1 MTGAA
6 SAAEWAACAGIG
18 TGVGAVS
25 LVLLKV
31 WLDGSGHRAAAT
43 CRAEDRY
50 LPVPAPAALP
60 ARAPQLRARH
70 AAPPLVDETQP
81 ICCVHPRR
89 ARHARE
95 AA

>member
-1 MTGAA
+1 MTT
-6 SAAEWAACAGIG
+6 AEWLACTGIG
-18 TGVGAVS
+18 TGAGVIVLG
-25 LVLLKV
+25 LLKAL
-31 WLDGSGHRAAAT
+31 LDSDSHQG
-43 CRAEDRY
+43 AESH
-50 LPVPAPAALP
+50 LPPCEPPPALP

-81 ICCVHPRR
+81 IRCVQPHR

>member
-6 SAAEWAACAGIG
+6 SAAEWAACVGIG
-18 TGVGAVS
+18 TGVGTVV
-25 LVLLKV
+25 LGLLKV
-31 WLDGSGHRAAAT
+31 SLDGSGHRAAAT

-50 LPVPAPAALP
+50 PSLPASAALP

-70 AAPPLVDETQP
+70 AAPLLVDETQP
-81 ICCVHPRR
+81 IRCVQPHR
-89 ARHARE
+89 ARHARG